1 MKPLKSLVVSI
12 NFCPWS
18 SLDINFSAR
27 GCYCQVWDMQNI
39 DCNFTKFNNADW
51 RDFSYPEFLAGIS
64 FCLRILTYRSNH
76 PKVLLRKG
84 VLKIYSKFILE
95 HPYRSAISIK
105 LFCSFIEI
113 ALRHGCSPAN
123 LLHTF
128 RTPFHKNTY
137 GWLLLSYNFISFVG
151 SSNLRRLWFLWRR
164 YSP

>member
-1 MKPLKSLVVSI
+1 
-12 NFCPWS
+12 
-18 SLDINFSAR
+18 
-27 GCYCQVWDMQNI
+27 MQNI
-39 DCNFTKFNNADW
+39 DCNFTKFNSDDW

-64 FCLRILTYRSNH
+64 FCLRILTYRSSH

-84 VLKIYSKFILE
+84 VLKIYSKFIGE

-128 RTPFHKNTY
+128 RTPFPRKTS
-137 GWLLLSYNFISFVG
+137 GWLFLEFICIVESGRLNDVINYIELILLVHLTIDKT
-151 SSNLRRLWFLWRR
+151 RLKIIAMLN
-164 YSP
+164 